1 VDVKTIQVVIN
12 EDLLAAIDAAAAKE
26 AVNRS
31 EFIRVSLRERLRQR
45 EQERL
50 ERLDREA
57 YERIP
62 DDPEEARFWLEKAA
76 WPDD

>member
-1 VDVKTIQVVIN
+1 MGVRTIQVVI
-12 EDLLAAIDAAAAKE
+12 DDRLLEAVDQAAE
-26 AVNRS
+26 QESVNRS
-31 EFIRVSLRERLRQR
+31 DFIRSSLKERLRRR
-45 EQERL
+45 EGERL

-62 DDPEEARFWLEKAA
+62 DDPAEHKFWLEQAV

>member
-1 VDVKTIQVVIN
+1 MDDQ
-12 EDLLAAIDAAAAKE
+12 LLTEVDAAAARG
-26 AVNRS
+26 AMNRS
-31 EFIRVSLRERLRQR
+31 EFVRATLRERLHRLR
-45 EQERL
+45 IAEL
-50 ERLDREA
+50 ERIEREA